1 MKYTPFSFT
10 SKDGLTLQ
18 CRAWLS
24 YGRRPTGIIY
34 LLHDLGE
41 HSAHFSHVAELF
53 SKNHYHFMALDLRGH
68 GLSEGKQGHSPSYI
82 HLMNDIEDFIRV
94 SNENLQISKLSSIIY
109 GHGLGANLAINYV
122 LRRQP
127 NIAGVIA
134 TSPMLS
140 PPINIK
146 NNKTAGLKI
155 LANIFPRFKI
165 NNHMMAE
172 HLSWDL
178 AVVQAYKED
187 VYNHKH
193 LTARLALD
201 IFQSGNFALANANK
215 WNLPMLVMHGTADL
229 ICPPSKSQEFAEKAG
244 TLVDLVLLN
253 QFYHEIHNDFEKEF
267 VKKKMLDWVEK
278 EIQ

>member
-1 MKYTPFSFT
+1 MKYAPFSFT

-24 YGRRPTGIIY
+24 HNSRAKGIIY

-53 SKNHYHFMALDLRGH
+53 SKKNYHFVALDLRGH
-68 GLSEGKQGHSPSYI
+68 GLSEGRQGHSPSYI
-82 HLMNDIEDFIRV
+82 HLMNDIQNFTQV
-94 SNENLQISKLSSIIY
+94 SGEMLKAEKLPSILY

-146 NNKTAGLKI
+146 NNKVAGLKI
-155 LANIFPRFKI
+155 LAHIFPRFRI
-165 NNHMMAE
+165 NNHMTAE

-178 AVVQAYKED
+178 AVVHAYKED
-187 VYNHKH
+187 VYNHNH

-201 IFQSGNFALANANK
+201 ILQSGNYALANAHK
-215 WNLPMLVMHGTADL
+215 WYLPMLIMHGTADL
-229 ICPPSKSQEFAEKAG
+229 ICPPATSQEFAEKAR

-253 QFYHEIHNDFEKEF
+253 QFYHEIHNDFEKEL
-267 VKKKMLDWVEK
+267 VMKKMLDWVIK